1 MSARIKKLLLLSAT
15 MTGLAGCGHLAEVRN
30 TLEPDQAASFFGAKR
45 VDQFG
50 VCSPFHLDRRG
61 TGLFMWREFI
71 RVNAAGDPRYS
82 NFHLA
87 GHEIAVS
94 RGESCHQR
102 ILDGFQTAMRFDLST
117 LPSTAVASAT
127 LELEVVRHG
136 GTDAPYGQRTDAQCP
151 ALMFGVAMEN
161 WVAGRFGPGPGA
173 DAPRGLLAWR
183 PIRNDAGPHARI
195 PVSIDVTRE
204 VSEWARGA
212 RPNNGFVITP
222 DLETAER
229 SYHHTDNGGFLCTY
243 WILNSRLNVS
253 LLARE

>member
-1 MSARIKKLLLLSAT
+1 MFMNRTKWILLLLASA
-15 MTGLAGCGHLAEVRN
+15 GLTACAHLTETRV
-30 TLEPDQAASFFGAKR
+30 TLAPDRAASFFGGKR

-71 RVNAAGDPRYS
+71 RVNAAGDGRYS
-82 NFHLA
+82 DFHLA

-102 ILDGFQTAMRFDLST
+102 ILDVFQAALKFDLSA

-136 GTDAPYGQRTDAQCP
+136 GTDAPYEQRSDDQCP
-151 ALMFGVAMEN
+151 ALMLGAATEG
-161 WVAGRFGPGPGA
+161 WVAGRFGPGA
-173 DAPRGLLAWR
+173 DPERGLLAWR
-183 PIRNDAGPHARI
+183 PMMRDAGPHARLA
-195 PVSIDVTRE
+195 VTIDVTRE
-204 VSEWARGA
+204 VSEWARGV
-212 RPNNGFVITP
+212 RPNHGFVITP

-229 SYHHTDNGGFLCTY
+229 AYHATDNGGFLCTY
-243 WILNSRLNVS
+243 WILGSRLHVNT
-253 LLARE
+253 LARE